1 MVWIEI
7 FNALLPVIGIA
18 LIVLIANKWGKP
30 VDWIKMDKKRLEKIK
45 KTGKSDYWY
54 DLFGN

>member
-18 LIVLIANKWGKP
+18 LIVLIANNRGKP